1 MWIYIFKSDRILNTS
16 QKYDEST
23 SWFDS
28 TLGQMILF
36 HTGHFRL
43 TIFRTASSI
52 KDVFASRT
60 RQENTDTCE
69 TYNTEL
75 VGILL
80 VQMQRRTKAIK
91 NLRGLYLVNWDD
103 RVKNSESPCAGY
115 PVCFAVI
122 DQLCHLPS
130 EFNLGKHGAR
140 LPV

>member
-1 MWIYIFKSDRILNTS
+1 
-16 QKYDEST
+16 
-23 SWFDS
+23 
-28 TLGQMILF
+28 MILF

-43 TIFRTASSI
+43 IIFRTASSI
-52 KDVFASRT
+52 KEVVASRT
-60 RQENTDTCE
+60 RQENTDTCK

-91 NLRGLYLVNWDD
+91 NLRGLYLVNWED
-103 RVKNSESPCAGY
+103 RVKAGY

-122 DQLCHLPS
+122 DQLRHLPS
-130 EFNLGKHGAR
+130 EFNLGKRGAR